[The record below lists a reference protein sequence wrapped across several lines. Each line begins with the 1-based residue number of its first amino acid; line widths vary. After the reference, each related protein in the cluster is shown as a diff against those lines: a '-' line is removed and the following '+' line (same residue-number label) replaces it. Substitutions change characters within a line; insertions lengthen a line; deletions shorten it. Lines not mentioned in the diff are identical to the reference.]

1 MDPNSLLTLIT
12 TKTKF
17 KFWLAIVGFD
27 LDQDNSM
34 KTQNKI
40 YTDIKN
46 HIY

>member
-1 MDPNSLLTLIT
+1 MDPNSLVTLIT